1 LNPYD
6 RNAAD
11 CLDGDVES
19 ELVEEILMLVERGLL
34 TIEPDG
40 RVVLT
45 ELGENA
51 LARSQRFKEA
61 A

>member
-45 ELGENA
+45 ELGEKA